1 MSGMGSDLQANN
13 PTMVAAFRAALIH
26 QGIVIAV
33 VLALLTVAWIS
44 LHEWLPAAGAGTAGP
59 AGRSAEPAARRL
71 LRIGFGIL
79 WTVDGL
85 LQAQPAMP
93 VALPSQ
99 VIQPAADG
107 SPAWVQHLVN
117 WAANAWSYHP
127 ITAAASAV
135 WIQLGIGVWLLAA
148 AHGTWSR
155 LAGLA
160 SVGWGLVV
168 WVFGEAF
175 GGVFGDGL
183 TWLFGAPGAAA
194 FYCVAGAAI
203 ALPARA
209 WSAPRLGRLILAGTG
224 LFLAGMAVL
233 QAWPGRGF
241 WQGRLHGRPATLT
254 GMIHDMAQT
263 RQPATLSAWVSEFGS
278 FVADHGFAVNLFVVV
293 ALAATGAVLIS
304 GSPRLLRPALAA
316 LVALC
321 LADWVLIEDLGGFG
335 GVGTDPNSM
344 IPFALV
350 VVAGYLALA
359 RVPAAATDSAP
370 LGAQPGPVRGLR
382 RSVAAASPR
391 SVAAAGAL
399 AMTAIGALP
408 MAAAAANPTA
418 DPIIARAIAGSS
430 APLNYQAPGFDL
442 VDQHGKAVTLA
453 SMRGKVV
460 LLTFL
465 DDVCTSDC
473 PLEAQEFKLAG
484 EMLGQ
489 HAGRVELVAINL
501 NPIYNS
507 VAYIQ
512 AFDRQ
517 ERLGTVPNWRYLT
530 GTRAQL
536 QRVWRAYGVASQV
549 LPAGAMI
556 GHSDVAFI
564 IDQAGRMRRELN
576 FDPGPGTSS
585 TKSSFAAELA
595 AAAENM
601 LRS

>member
-79 WTVDGL
+79 WIVDGL
-85 LQAQPAMP
+85 LQAQPALP

-99 VIQPAADG
+99 LIQPAAAG

-117 WAANAWSYHP
+117 WAADAWSYHP

-148 AHGTWSR
+148 AHGAWSR

-168 WVFGEAF
+168 WVF

-241 WQGRLHGRPATLT
+241 WQGRLHGRP
-254 GMIHDMAQT
+254 
-263 RQPATLSAWVSEFGS
+263 
-278 FVADHGFAVNLFVVV
+278 
-293 ALAATGAVLIS
+293 
-304 GSPRLLRPALAA
+304 
-316 LVALC
+316 
-321 LADWVLIEDLGGFG
+321 
-335 GVGTDPNSM
+335 
-344 IPFALV
+344 
-350 VVAGYLALA
+350 
-359 RVPAAATDSAP
+359 
-370 LGAQPGPVRGLR
+370 
-382 RSVAAASPR
+382 
-391 SVAAAGAL
+391 
-399 AMTAIGALP
+399 
-408 MAAAAANPTA
+408 
-418 DPIIARAIAGSS
+418 
-430 APLNYQAPGFDL
+430 
-442 VDQHGKAVTLA
+442 
-453 SMRGKVV
+453 
-460 LLTFL
+460 
-465 DDVCTSDC
+465 
-473 PLEAQEFKLAG
+473 
-484 EMLGQ
+484 
-489 HAGRVELVAINL
+489 
-501 NPIYNS
+501 
-507 VAYIQ
+507 
-512 AFDRQ
+512 
-517 ERLGTVPNWRYLT
+517 
-530 GTRAQL
+530 
-536 QRVWRAYGVASQV
+536 
-549 LPAGAMI
+549 
-556 GHSDVAFI
+556 
-564 IDQAGRMRRELN
+564 
-576 FDPGPGTSS
+576 
-585 TKSSFAAELA
+585 
-595 AAAENM
+595 
-601 LRS
+601 